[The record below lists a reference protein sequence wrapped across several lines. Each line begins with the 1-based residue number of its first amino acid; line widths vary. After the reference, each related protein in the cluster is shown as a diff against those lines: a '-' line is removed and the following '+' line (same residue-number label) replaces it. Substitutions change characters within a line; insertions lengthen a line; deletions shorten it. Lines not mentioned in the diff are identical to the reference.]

1 MQMFKRTKII
11 FSIINKTSKLYIPLT
26 LFSKLSALISTYMLL
41 YVNKLIIN
49 ELSLI
54 IIEGNKNIRD
64 IIIKLAIYVMIE
76 VVSVMIFNVFQF
88 YLGKIKLKYDDSMI
102 VSLVKHISNLDMS
115 YYDDPNYY
123 NLTKQAGKYYTVI
136 LNNYNSLLN
145 LLFSCFSLIT
155 ALIIS
160 TRFSIIITMLS
171 IVLTIPH
178 LLVKRKLKMERH
190 SMEKDVM
197 NKQRV
202 TDYLLGIFLN
212 KNVEMEMQLYG
223 FKEYIFDKIY
233 VNQNIVRS
241 QREEFSLKHAKKEL
255 LLMLIKKSIYLL
267 QQAFLVAIIVT
278 KQMTIGDFSFYNGI
292 IKNLSTSVSDII
304 NQINEICIN
313 DIKFKEYL
321 DIIGRKPRITSKG
334 TYALDN
340 NASINIEFKN
350 VSFKY
355 PNSKEY
361 ILNNIS
367 FSIKQGEKIALIG
380 KNGAGKTT
388 LIKLLLRFYDPT
400 EGEILINNIN
410 IRDFELSSYRRMFSA
425 MFQESILYM
434 LPMKD
439 NIVISDIARNNELDV
454 DNDIKNIL
462 SGLGFD
468 NINDSKI
475 DLNRYYGKEFYSD
488 GYILSKGQQQRMYAA
503 RMLFHRG
510 KMFILDEPAASLDAI
525 SESRFLSTLEKY
537 ANGKTVLYIT
547 HRYNNLKTMDNI
559 ILLDKGSIREQG
571 THSQLI
577 ENKGLYSE
585 LYAIQTRSEEKN
597 DEKNCI
603 N

>member
-1 MQMFKRTKII
+1 MFKRTKII

>member
-1 MQMFKRTKII
+1 
-11 FSIINKTSKLYIPLT
+11 
-26 LFSKLSALISTYMLL
+26 MLL

-255 LLMLIKKSIYLL
+255 LLLLIKKSIYLL

-410 IRDFELSSYRRMFSA
+410 IRDFELSLYRRMFSA

-439 NIVISDIARNNELDV
+439 NIVISDIARNNEPDV